1 MKARHLFAILVGA
14 GLILWSLASCNL
26 NSVSI
31 SDRIGDFQSDLN
43 TSSRTNVYNDFHPTM
58 TTLYG
63 PLKDPVLS
71 GFNLLLPVPGP
82 SYSLSIVDQSNPS
95 AGVIVVVNAGST
107 DGSGWAV
114 PFYLKLTMAT
124 YNSNDWRIVTL
135 SDSQTNGGYV
145 QRFY

>member
-1 MKARHLFAILVGA
+1 MKARHLFAIFVGA

-58 TTLYG
+58 TAAYG
-63 PLKDPVLS
+63 PLKDPVGS
-71 GFNLLLPVPGP
+71 GFNLAYPPPGP

-95 AGVIVVVNAGST
+95 AGVIVAVNSGS
-107 DGSGWAV
+107 SG
-114 PFYLKLTMAT
+114 PGYSFPYYLKLTMAT

-135 SDSQTNGGYV
+135 SDCQTQNGTYAL
-145 QRFY
+145 RYS